1 MLGKS
6 ILGILPR
13 ETHQKEKIS
22 HSDTRRHSE
31 EVNPDGIVIENKE
44 GNLRIPAVPD
54 QEAQSRDHSKTT
66 RESPSEHPAV
76 VKDLVSS
83 EPMQTLPTLQLST
96 QDPTVGDIDVE
107 DNDIVDCV
115 VDGNADARSAL
126 DRATTS
132 KCKELIRNVTCLQ
145 MEDKLYDLDIHNQCP
160 RGVNFLGD
168 TLPTDPS
175 PLDQA
180 TGPDIRI
187 VYVLVVHGR
196 ALRQIK
202 MLLKALYH
210 RDHYFYIHVDQ
221 VSMPPCLAMYFNLFT
236 CTRIFFYP
244 IIICVC
250 MHVHPPLLPMFYI
263 CLV

>member
-13 ETHQKEKIS
+13 DTDQKETIS

-31 EVNPDGIVIENKE
+31 EVSPDGIVIENKE

-66 RESPSEHPAV
+66 RESPSERPAV

-96 QDPTVGDIDVE
+96 QNPKVEDIDVE
-107 DNDIVDCV
+107 DGDIADCV
-115 VDGNADARSAL
+115 IDGNADARSAL

-132 KCKELIRNVTCLQ
+132 KCKETIRNVTCLQ
-145 MEDKLYDLDIHNQCP
+145 MKDKLYDLDVHNHCP

-168 TLPTDPS
+168 TLPTDPP

-180 TGPDIRI
+180 TGSDIRI

-221 VSMPPCLAMYFNLFT
+221 VSTYAPMSDYVLQSVYMYTNVLLSNHYVFV
-236 CTRIFFYP
+236 
-244 IIICVC
+244 CVYT
-250 MHVHPPLLPMFYI
+250 HHYSPRFKSV
-263 CLV
+263 